1 MPYDIETGR
10 WVSDEEAEAL
20 ERGTPAPPPPMGAPT
35 PGQPQRSQGVV
46 SRLGDVVSRLGDA
59 ATAAVDYALGV
70 SHRSQAILSGQEPL
84 SWEPFRQITGIE
96 LPSWY
101 PEWLRR
107 TQEAGLRVLLR
118 RTPLGWPQ
126 ELKRPVHALMSLPV
140 RPSAA
145 ILSPALEAVRRLRV
159 GEEQETLSWY
169 ALQGAREIFRGTPE
183 WVPGVPQSW
192 REAPDTDLFASGM
205 QIAGGRGE
213 PRWWSLLAGET
224 ASLLPIVPVL
234 LVSRGPAS
242 TRGMQRVGARAS
254 RTATEYLRKTVKAQR
269 ETFERV
275 ADAHFM
281 ETGRWPSLGDMEA
294 LERVLP
300 RVEGQLRSVAD
311 RWWAGRRTIGERVAE
326 MRRDGKGLPPEQ
338 VARDLTRLEGE
349 MMREVRVAL
358 REAGLSE
365 TYAKMTAQAF
375 ANDVQWGAAEG
386 WRVAGLRLGRS
397 PSTRSAVA
405 QARRQAQT
413 TTGRDPAGLR
423 TIADLERPVGH
434 MERSAAEM
442 GVRSPE
448 PLRTS
453 AAIDAEFYG
462 PRSSARSRAARTAAE
477 ESVIEPTVVQAE
489 PIAQAEFRRE
499 LARYQRDAQ
508 RFREEAGR
516 YAEPE
521 AAPATA
527 PAAGLMETLP
537 EGAFARGSVGVGPA
551 MDVGAL
557 AGAAGRV
564 GVAGYAA
571 GSRGVAAPTEAQET
585 APAAPETAPE
595 VVPQGSATP
604 PAATEA
610 PAGAEVGMT
619 REQADALGRQAS
631 ALEQQATDLWQQID
645 EDIAALKPFGEALDW
660 RIASKGVEVETAVGR
675 YRFAKS
681 RQPKAAQLAQWEQ
694 VAAEARQLEE
704 QARGLRDQEAVF
716 YTQPAETPAEVVQ
729 APAEAPSGLPAPGEL
744 VTVTETAFGGRV
756 STGRVLPD
764 PDTGQPLVSTAADG
778 TPVASFE
785 RTDGST
791 TFIPWIDD
799 AARVAF
805 SRPSPEPPSA
815 REALDIPE
823 APPELPDAEARATIA
838 RNIRRLNAA
847 LDEARSDLAR
857 MAQLHGPSPEGIVA
871 RQALRTVS
879 AARDP
884 RSFGTDAV
892 PAPGDPAFNAEAQLE
907 ELVAEIYELRD
918 ERALSDME
926 WALIEVEQTA
936 ADIAAAVYEETLA
949 QGLPNADAVAAR
961 DRAAA
966 AYRLLHSDLIRQ
978 AAARED
984 LAEAQAALGAN
995 VEPQSVADL
1004 EGLVA
1009 LKEWALQTAREALGT
1024 DLLMPELERYSVSE
1038 ADASGVATT
1047 TEQARAMLEDG
1058 EVLPGETPVET
1069 VVRETIEQSGGEFT
1083 GQMRDLVREAEYQ
1096 RLIRLAERAEG
1107 TVAEMIE
1114 RGPQAQEFARTWRE
1128 GNIRSAMRTVPQ
1140 RLADARE
1147 TLSLYFGKYPG
1158 VRPEKKATLARI
1170 ETRSIGLTNR
1180 LSRYVAH
1187 IFGGRPHL
1195 GLGPMPFDDRVL
1207 VTRLMEARQL
1217 KLSGREQLQTVM
1229 GEGVTE
1235 AIANDALN
1243 ADGTVNYEALPNQYR
1258 RIFEVADELRDLYDA
1273 IYEGKWG
1280 LASFREIGY
1289 SLWEYRNRNVPMEQ
1303 REPPPGYIEGYF
1315 PQPDITATGPGDF
1328 QFVNEMAVVE
1338 LLLGQQAVEQFRAQR
1353 PDMRRERITQRRKY
1367 ATLSEKEQAKIE
1379 QAERGVEAG
1388 VPEPDALTAATHY
1401 IRQYRALLTAHG
1413 VYEWL
1418 REHAHTEQDF
1428 VMDPAV
1434 GLRGVEELK
1443 QSGWGP
1449 PTPFGTPLA
1458 GTEHH
1463 ILPPAEQ
1470 AALNSILAPSTLPT
1484 VFGATFQQWVLK
1496 PLRQYLRPLQVA
1508 PLVTLPFGVT
1518 NTIELAST
1526 MIWAGLSSNAPAVVA
1541 GFAVANRLLAH
1552 DLLEIVMHVPPNTWV
1567 EEGQVAA
1574 LRARDR
1580 LFKLFT
1586 DRFGVT
1592 DADID
1597 QYLREMERHNILG
1610 GSIGSHARDEIHTML
1625 GNIGL
1630 AKTELDALGEVVVGM
1645 TMNIDRL
1652 ARTWAYMS
1660 LRLAGHTADAAGK
1673 ITREISVNYDE
1684 AAHRPWYELFSAW
1697 AFYWR
1702 WTAERVSQF
1711 GSLVYKRPGVF
1722 YLLGQLDEDKERMLG
1737 FSPAMAAIVRGGQPE
1752 WMKLQLTIMPLR
1764 RGAGPSRDIAD
1775 FLATTEFLE
1784 AWDGYQVFYMPIRI
1798 PLLDFASQSA
1808 RWLNE
1813 PIGETLD
1820 MGVPLVRGIQEAER
1834 AYSGKGL
1841 QSRLMRQM
1849 PGIGPYVRASERMPI
1864 EAWPGVIGT
1873 IGPMQAV
1880 AEAPVE
1886 VFERVVDEGRTP
1898 QQAQADERRWKRV
1911 QWMLDQGV
1919 PRSQTEP
1926 GRYEVEKMQ
1935 FLVLLEQA
1943 KRRWGLPLY
1952 TASMADAHTRML
1964 PEELEVVIRAIDS
1977 GQQIYSRPG
1986 ETPEQYRRTLE
1997 KELARRREGKGPQ
2010 TEAQQAGGLARK
2022 ASEWLHEM
2030 RTTRED

>member
-1 MPYDIETGR
+1 
-10 WVSDEEAEAL
+10 
-20 ERGTPAPPPPMGAPT
+20 
-35 PGQPQRSQGVV
+35 
-46 SRLGDVVSRLGDA
+46 
-59 ATAAVDYALGV
+59 
-70 SHRSQAILSGQEPL
+70 
-84 SWEPFRQITGIE
+84 
-96 LPSWY
+96 
-101 PEWLRR
+101 
-107 TQEAGLRVLLR
+107 
-118 RTPLGWPQ
+118 
-126 ELKRPVHALMSLPV
+126 
-140 RPSAA
+140 
-145 ILSPALEAVRRLRV
+145 
-159 GEEQETLSWY
+159 
-169 ALQGAREIFRGTPE
+169 
-183 WVPGVPQSW
+183 
-192 REAPDTDLFASGM
+192 
-205 QIAGGRGE
+205 
-213 PRWWSLLAGET
+213 
-224 ASLLPIVPVL
+224 
-234 LVSRGPAS
+234 
-242 TRGMQRVGARAS
+242 
-254 RTATEYLRKTVKAQR
+254 
-269 ETFERV
+269 
-275 ADAHFM
+275 
-281 ETGRWPSLGDMEA
+281 
-294 LERVLP
+294 
-300 RVEGQLRSVAD
+300 
-311 RWWAGRRTIGERVAE
+311 
-326 MRRDGKGLPPEQ
+326 
-338 VARDLTRLEGE
+338 
-349 MMREVRVAL
+349 
-358 REAGLSE
+358 
-365 TYAKMTAQAF
+365 
-375 ANDVQWGAAEG
+375 
-386 WRVAGLRLGRS
+386 
-397 PSTRSAVA
+397 
-405 QARRQAQT
+405 
-413 TTGRDPAGLR
+413 
-423 TIADLERPVGH
+423 
-434 MERSAAEM
+434 
-442 GVRSPE
+442 
-448 PLRTS
+448 
-453 AAIDAEFYG
+453 
-462 PRSSARSRAARTAAE
+462 
-477 ESVIEPTVVQAE
+477 
-489 PIAQAEFRRE
+489 
-499 LARYQRDAQ
+499 
-508 RFREEAGR
+508 
-516 YAEPE
+516 
-521 AAPATA
+521 
-527 PAAGLMETLP
+527 
-537 EGAFARGSVGVGPA
+537 
-551 MDVGAL
+551 
-557 AGAAGRV
+557 
-564 GVAGYAA
+564 
-571 GSRGVAAPTEAQET
+571 
-585 APAAPETAPE
+585 
-595 VVPQGSATP
+595 
-604 PAATEA
+604 
-610 PAGAEVGMT
+610 
-619 REQADALGRQAS
+619 
-631 ALEQQATDLWQQID
+631 
-645 EDIAALKPFGEALDW
+645 
-660 RIASKGVEVETAVGR
+660 
-675 YRFAKS
+675 
-681 RQPKAAQLAQWEQ
+681 
-694 VAAEARQLEE
+694 
-704 QARGLRDQEAVF
+704 
-716 YTQPAETPAEVVQ
+716 
-729 APAEAPSGLPAPGEL
+729 
-744 VTVTETAFGGRV
+744 
-756 STGRVLPD
+756 
-764 PDTGQPLVSTAADG
+764 
-778 TPVASFE
+778 
-785 RTDGST
+785 
-791 TFIPWIDD
+791 
-799 AARVAF
+799 
-805 SRPSPEPPSA
+805 
-815 REALDIPE
+815 
-823 APPELPDAEARATIA
+823 
-838 RNIRRLNAA
+838 
-847 LDEARSDLAR
+847 
-857 MAQLHGPSPEGIVA
+857 
-871 RQALRTVS
+871 
-879 AARDP
+879 
-884 RSFGTDAV
+884 
-892 PAPGDPAFNAEAQLE
+892 
-907 ELVAEIYELRD
+907 
-918 ERALSDME
+918 
-926 WALIEVEQTA
+926 
-936 ADIAAAVYEETLA
+936 
-949 QGLPNADAVAAR
+949 
-961 DRAAA
+961 
-966 AYRLLHSDLIRQ
+966 
-978 AAARED
+978 
-984 LAEAQAALGAN
+984 
-995 VEPQSVADL
+995 
-1004 EGLVA
+1004 
-1009 LKEWALQTAREALGT
+1009 
-1024 DLLMPELERYSVSE
+1024 
-1038 ADASGVATT
+1038 
-1047 TEQARAMLEDG
+1047 
-1058 EVLPGETPVET
+1058 
-1069 VVRETIEQSGGEFT
+1069 
-1083 GQMRDLVREAEYQ
+1083 
-1096 RLIRLAERAEG
+1096 
-1107 TVAEMIE
+1107 
-1114 RGPQAQEFARTWRE
+1114 
-1128 GNIRSAMRTVPQ
+1128 
-1140 RLADARE
+1140 
-1147 TLSLYFGKYPG
+1147 
-1158 VRPEKKATLARI
+1158 
-1170 ETRSIGLTNR
+1170 
-1180 LSRYVAH
+1180 
-1187 IFGGRPHL
+1187 
-1195 GLGPMPFDDRVL
+1195 
-1207 VTRLMEARQL
+1207 MEARQL

-1243 ADGTVNYEALPNQYR
+1243 ADGTVNTAALPKQYR
-1258 RIFEVADELRDLYDA
+1258 RIFEVADELRDLYEA
-1273 IYEGKWG
+1273 VYEGKWG

-1367 ATLSEKEQAKIE
+1367 TTLSEKEQAKIE

-1418 REHAHTEQDF
+1418 SEHAHTAQDF

-1434 GLRGVEELK
+1434 GERGLQELQ

-1518 NTIELAST
+1518 NITELVST
-1526 MIWAGLSSNAPAVVA
+1526 MVTLGLSSDAPALGA

-1552 DLLEIVMHVPPNTWV
+1552 DLLEIVQHVPPNTWV
-1567 EEGQVAA
+1567 EEAQVAA

-1673 ITREISVNYDE
+1673 QVREWSVNYDE

-1702 WTAERVSQF
+1702 WTAERTAQF
-1711 GSLVYKRPGVF
+1711 GSLAYKRPGVF

-1820 MGVPLVRGIQEAER
+1820 MGVPLVRGIHEAER

-1964 PEELEVVIRAIDS
+1964 PEELEVVIRAIDG

-2030 RTTRED
+2030 RTTVTTREE